1 MSNRAMEEEEKPKG
15 FKVEDRRRFSAEGEA
30 RPEAETGPEEV
41 RPEAEIRPDSKE
53 APLSGR
59 TSAPQ
64 AKQTGG
70 AQTQFRTEPGA
81 DRGRGE
87 FTFATF
93 VVSLSTQAL
102 MLLGE
107 IPDPMTNQ
115 KSTDLPA
122 AQQLIDILGVLQEK
136 TRGNLDHDET
146 GLLDSILFDLRMKYV
161 EVARAT
167 PR

>member
-1 MSNRAMEEEEKPKG
+1 MSNRVMEEEEHKTKG
-15 FKVEDRRRFSAEGEA
+15 FKVEDRRRFSSEGEA
-30 RPEAETGPEEV
+30 RPEAETKAEEV
-41 RPEAEIRPDSKE
+41 RPQAEIRPDSKE
-53 APLSGR
+53 APAGE
-59 TSAPQ
+59 TPAPE
-64 AKQTGG
+64 AKQAGG
-70 AQTQFRTEPGA
+70 AQAQFRTEPAA

-87 FTFATF
+87 LTFATF

-115 KSTDLPA
+115 PSTDLPA
-122 AQQLIDILGVLQEK
+122 AQQLIDILGMLQEK
-136 TRGNLDHDET
+136 TRGNLDRDET

-161 EVARAT
+161 EVARAA

>member
-1 MSNRAMEEEEKPKG
+1 MSNRPMEEEEKPKG
-15 FKVEDRRRFSAEGEA
+15 FKVEDRRRFSSEGEA
-30 RPEAETGPEEV
+30 RPEAEEG
-41 RPEAEIRPDSKE
+41 RPEAEIRLDSKDVHPSQ
-53 APLSGR
+53 APG
-59 TSAPQ
+59 Q
-64 AKQTGG
+64 EAKQTGEEQ
-70 AQTQFRTEPGA
+70 AQFRTEPA
-81 DRGRGE
+81 SEHGRE
-87 FTFATF
+87 LTFATF
-93 VVSLSTQAL
+93 IVSLSTQAL

-107 IPDPMTNQ
+107 IPDPVTNQ

-136 TRGNLDHDET
+136 TRGNLDRDET